1 MNNAAMNIHV
11 QLLCE
16 HRLSIFL
23 GVYLRVELLGCIVIL
38 FNFLRICQPVSKAM
52 ASLSFTLAVS
62 EGSSF
67 SAFSVI
73 LATACPHRSGHPSKY
88 LVVIQIC
95 RSVSLKTNETASF
108 LVLIGYLYILFGE
121 LFIHILCPLL
131 IVFLLLSCKSSWC
144 ILHMSP
150 LSDL

>member
-52 ASLSFTLAVS
+52 ASLSFTPAVS

-73 LATACPHRSGHPSKY
+73 LATACPHRSGHPSRY

-95 RSVSLKTNETASF
+95 RSVSLKTNETEHLF
-108 LVLIGYLYILFGE
+108 LCLLAICISYLENCLFT
-121 LFIHILCPLL
+121 FFARC
-131 IVFLLLSCKSSWC
+131 
-144 ILHMSP
+144 
-150 LSDL
+150 